1 VRFTAVAVLMNDRL
15 IVSRSLEASTDF
27 QKADERT
34 PINRFPSSEFPQ
46 LRSSVRKEVYRRG
59 CRVPQVWGATK
70 PGNVMRGSFIQA
82 GHIDW
87 AVLCSVNRVS
97 SILIFRNS
105 SSDQVV
111 EIGREADINKL
122 QVVGGDKIGY
132 SRAISPAGR

>member
-1 VRFTAVAVLMNDRL
+1 
-15 IVSRSLEASTDF
+15 
-27 QKADERT
+27 
-34 PINRFPSSEFPQ
+34 
-46 LRSSVRKEVYRRG
+46 
-59 CRVPQVWGATK
+59 
-70 PGNVMRGSFIQA
+70 MRGSFIQA